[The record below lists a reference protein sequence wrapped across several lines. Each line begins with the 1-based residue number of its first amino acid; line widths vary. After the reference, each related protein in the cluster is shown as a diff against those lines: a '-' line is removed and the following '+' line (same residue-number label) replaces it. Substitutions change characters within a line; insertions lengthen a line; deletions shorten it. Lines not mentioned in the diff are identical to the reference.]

1 MFGRAKF
8 DLATIYDVTNPDIIL
23 SLAFLHTEKKIMY
36 FSNAMEQKLNTDDAF
51 YKNAICLAASHM
63 TAIGVQ
69 SRKTEQTLNSLV
81 GHVCEIQIVD
91 SPDKFEKFVENY
103 VG

>member
-1 MFGRAKF
+1 
-8 DLATIYDVTNPDIIL
+8 
-23 SLAFLHTEKKIMY
+23 
-36 FSNAMEQKLNTDDAF
+36 
-51 YKNAICLAASHM
+51 M